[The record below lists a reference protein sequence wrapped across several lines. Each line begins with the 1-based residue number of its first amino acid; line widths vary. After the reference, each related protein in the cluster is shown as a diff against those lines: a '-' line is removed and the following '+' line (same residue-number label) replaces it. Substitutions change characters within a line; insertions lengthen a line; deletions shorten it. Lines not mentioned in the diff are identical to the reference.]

1 MTIGDWL
8 AGRTPAPPDALAR
21 RVRELL
27 AADLSRD
34 AAGAHQACE
43 AAAEALL
50 ERLLAGRETGRET
63 ALDLLAV
70 DALVT
75 YAFEHAASQG
85 DLDAEAA
92 GAMQRIAALGARFAA
107 GAPA

>member
-1 MTIGDWL
+1 MTVGEWL
-8 AGRTPAPPDALAR
+8 DARTPAPPDALAR

-27 AADLSRD
+27 AADLARD
-34 AAGAHQACE
+34 AGEAHMACE
-43 AAAEALL
+43 ATAEVLL
-50 ERLLAGRETGRET
+50 ARLLAGRESGRGT

-75 YAFEHAASQG
+75 YAFEHAASRA

-92 GAMQRIAALGARFAA
+92 EAMRRIAALGARRGA